1 MTWLPRAPTL
11 DGGTGQSPVPNHLNL
26 ANPSN
31 LRRIRRNGGEEITAE
46 AELPPACSR
55 TAKAWPGRP
64 ALTVMLLLANAPLG
78 LTGCGHAT
86 VPCPTPTS
94 QLDRLRGE
102 TERLRE
108 ETERAQSEEEAW
120 DARKEAAAQRVQ
132 AAQARLDS
140 LAAARRH

>member
-1 MTWLPRAPTL
+1 LT
-11 DGGTGQSPVPNHLNL
+11 
-26 ANPSN
+26 NPSS
-31 LRRIRRNGGEEITAE
+31 LRRIRRNRGEPITAE
-46 AELPPACSR
+46 AELSPAGSS

-64 ALTVMLLLANAPLG
+64 ALAVVLFLANTPLW

-102 TERLRE
+102 TGRLRE
-108 ETERAQSEEEAW
+108 DTERAQSEEEAW
-120 DARKEAAAQRVQ
+120 VARKEAAAQRVL

-140 LAAARRH
+140 LAAARRR